1 MSKYTIDTKETEF
14 LSKAVLKNMDEVLEN
29 VAMFDL
35 VSNFKVFDENKQD
48 KTSEFLE
55 FAAKKGYK
63 FVDRRQI
70 LKYLPD
76 ELKKYLKKEFKKPVS
91 INDLS
96 IKFVHPDDIKSIN
109 GFYELWEKKQIT
121 IGTYANDKT
130 AIIYFDTADNKVHC
144 NKTNVI
150 IEIC

>member
-1 MSKYTIDTKETEF
+1 MSKYTIDTKATEF

-35 VSNFKVFDENKQD
+35 VSNFKVFDEKKED

-63 FVDRRQI
+63 FVDKKQV
-70 LKYLPD
+70 LNYLPD
-76 ELKKYLKKEFKKPVS
+76 GLKKYLKKKFKKPVL
-91 INDLS
+91 INNLP
-96 IKFVHPDDIKSIN
+96 IKFVHPDDIKSIK
-109 GFYELWEKKQIT
+109 GFYALWEKKQIT
-121 IGTYANDKT
+121 IGTYANDKS
-130 AIIYFDTADNKVHC
+130 AIIYFDTTDNKVHDS
-144 NKTNVI
+144 KTNVI